1 MINFIPPTD
10 IKSISKQIQALEWQ
24 IKQDKNEK
32 DKLIHQQALNQL
44 NKRLKG
50 R

>member
-1 MINFIPPTD
+1 MIKFIPPTNFEK
-10 IKSISKQIQALEWQ
+10 INKQIQALEWQ
-24 IKQDKNEK
+24 IKQDKNDK
-32 DKLIHQQALNQL
+32 DKLIHQQALNTL